1 MIYRIHWSLQ
11 IKVRMVKEIPSI
23 DFNPHDDLILDLLNG
38 SWHVVL
44 GALQRFSKTDGDA
57 FNNKMNQPFAA
68 I

>member
-1 MIYRIHWSLQ
+1 
-11 IKVRMVKEIPSI
+11 MVKEIPSI